1 MFKKIVATGAIALFT
16 LTSTVFGASA
26 AEPVVDPNAPGAGVA
41 AQAAIADAPK
51 TVTPEEAE
59 ALQFMRE
66 EEKLAHDVY
75 ITLYEKWD
83 LRVFN
88 NIARAEQ
95 QHTDAV
101 AYWLEYYDLS
111 DPTVGLEFGEFANDE
126 LQALHDQLV
135 AQGSESVT
143 DALKV
148 GAAIE
153 EIDILDLQ
161 ERLAVTDNSALVRL
175 FENLERGSENHL
187 RAFVQNLDARTGTE
201 YEPQYLSQAAYDE
214 IVANTDAPGAGR
226 SAGRGGRRGS
236 RP

>member
-26 AEPVVDPNAPGAGVA
+26 AGPVSNPNTPGAGVA
-41 AQAAIADAPK
+41 AQAAIAAAPK

-75 ITLYEKWD
+75 VTLSEQWD

-111 DPTVGLEFGEFANDE
+111 DPTVGFEFGEFDNDD
-126 LQALHDQLV
+126 LQALYDKLV
-135 AQGSESVT
+135 AQGSQSVA

-148 GAAIE
+148 GSAIE

-161 ERLAVTDNSALVRL
+161 ERLEVTDNSALVRL

-187 RAFVQNLDARTGTE
+187 RAFVQNLDAQTGTK
-201 YEPQYLSQAAYDE
+201 YVPQYLSQAAYDE
-214 IVANTDAPGAGR
+214 IVAETDTPGAGWN
-226 SAGRGGRRGS
+226 AGRGGRRGG

>member
-1 MFKKIVATGAIALFT
+1 MFNKIIATGAVALFT
-16 LTSTVFGASA
+16 LTSTVIGASA
-26 AEPVVDPNAPGAGVA
+26 AGPIANPNAPGSGVA
-41 AQAAIADAPK
+41 AQAAIAAAPK
-51 TVTPEEAE
+51 TVTPAEAE

-75 ITLYEKWD
+75 LTLYEQWD

-111 DPTVGLEFGEFANDE
+111 DPTVGLEFGEFDNDE
-126 LQALHDQLV
+126 LQALYDKLV
-135 AQGSESVT
+135 AQGSESVA

-161 ERLAVTDNSALVRL
+161 ERLENTDNSAIVRL

-187 RAFVQNLDARTGTE
+187 RAFVQNLDAQTGTE
-201 YEPQYLSQAAYDE
+201 YAPQYMSEADYDE
-214 IVANTDAPGAGR
+214 IVSDNDAPGAN
-226 SAGRGGRRGS
+226 RGGRRGGR

>member
-1 MFKKIVATGAIALFT
+1 MFKEIIATGAVALFT

-26 AEPVVDPNAPGAGVA
+26 AGPISNPNAPGSGVA
-41 AQAAIADAPK
+41 AQAAIAAAPK
-51 TVTPEEAE
+51 TVTPAEAE

-75 ITLYEKWD
+75 VTLYEQWD

-88 NIARAEQ
+88 NISRAEQ

-111 DPTVGLEFGEFANDE
+111 DPAAGLEFGEFDNDE
-126 LQALHDQLV
+126 LQALYDRLV
-135 AQGSESVT
+135 AQGTESVA

-161 ERLAVTDNSALVRL
+161 ERQEYTENSALERL

-201 YEPQYLSQAAYDE
+201 YEPQYMTQADYDE
-214 IVANTDAPGAGR
+214 VVSENDAPGAGGGGR
-226 SAGRGGRRGS
+226 RGGRR
-236 RP
+236 P

>member
-1 MFKKIVATGAIALFT
+1 MFKKIIATGAVALFT
-16 LTSTVFGASA
+16 LTSTVIGASA
-26 AEPVVDPNAPGAGVA
+26 AGPISNPNAPGSGVA
-41 AQAAIADAPK
+41 AQAAVAAAPK
-51 TVTPEEAE
+51 TVTPAEAE

-75 ITLYEKWD
+75 ITLYEQWD
-83 LRVFN
+83 MRVFN

-111 DPTVGLEFGEFANDE
+111 DPTVGLEFGEFDNDE
-126 LQALHDQLV
+126 LQALYDKLV
-135 AQGSESVT
+135 AQGSESVA

-161 ERLAVTDNSALVRL
+161 ERLEITDNSALVRL

-187 RAFVQNLDARTGTE
+187 RAFVQNLDSRTGTE
-201 YEPQYLSQAAYDE
+201 YEPQYMTQADYDE
-214 IVANTDAPGAGR
+214 IVSDNDAPGAGR
-226 SAGRGGRRGS
+226 SAGRGGRRGG